1 MGVFKDP
8 FNTAK
13 CLRESMKIRQI
24 TGTNLARKIGVHK
37 ATISQWRG
45 NQIPKHH
52 LDLVAGALDYT
63 RSEFLK
69 LGE

>member
-13 CLRESMKIRQI
+13 CLRIAMKIKQI
-24 TGTNLARKIGVHK
+24 NGSDLAIKIGVHR
-37 ATISQWRG
+37 AQISQWRG

-52 LDLVAGALDYT
+52 LDSVVGALGYT
-63 RSEFLK
+63 IFEFLK